1 MGVAT
6 WTLKKGASG
15 TGRIAKRV
23 VTKPFRSKEAPKQI
37 SKLGATKGAGKGAA
51 KGGLAGGPVGAAGGA
66 VYGGVRESGNVP
78 LAAKRV
84 AVDAPIKAGG
94 WVWTGQRGIR
104 KGAALAHRKMY
115 D

>member
-15 TGRIAKRV
+15 TGRLTKKIIAK
-23 VTKPFRSKEAPKQI
+23 PFKSKEAPKQI

-51 KGGLAGGPVGAAGGA
+51 KGGVVGGPVGAAGGA

-78 LAAKRV
+78 LATKRV
-84 AVDAPIKAGG
+84 VVDAPIKAGG
-94 WVWTGQRGIR
+94 WVWTGQKWIR
-104 KGAALAHRKMY
+104 KGASLAHRKMY